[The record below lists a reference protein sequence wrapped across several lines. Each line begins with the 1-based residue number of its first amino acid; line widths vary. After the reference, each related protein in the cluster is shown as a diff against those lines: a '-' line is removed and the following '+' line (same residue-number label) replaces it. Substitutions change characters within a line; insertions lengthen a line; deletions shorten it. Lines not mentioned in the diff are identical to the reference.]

1 MKAFYEALQEAG
13 KSDDAQLA
21 KLAAICD
28 ADLEDVQKNQ
38 TFSLWEWW
46 A

>member
-13 KSDDAQLA
+13 KSDDEQLA
-21 KLAAICD
+21 KLAALCN
-28 ADLEDVQKNQ
+28 ADLEDVQKHE
-38 TFSLWEWW
+38 TFDWWEWW

>member
-1 MKAFYEALQEAG
+1 MKAFYEELRNAG
-13 KSDDAQLA
+13 KSDDEQIS
-21 KLAAICD
+21 KLAAICS
-28 ADLEDVQKNQ
+28 ADLEDVQTNQ